1 MPLYGAATAEVEC
14 QVKRSKL
21 KKINVCLLGQET
33 TVYLFNQ
40 REREKK
46 IDALSAEYL
55 LAVET
60 PGKEFEPEQQ
70 NTKAV
75 KKHNNNKKEERK
87 NKKTKTSKIS

>member
-1 MPLYGAATAEVEC
+1 MSGQAIET
-14 QVKRSKL
+14 L

-40 REREKK
+40 REREREKK
-46 IDALSAEYL
+46 LDALSAEYL

-60 PGKEFEPEQQ
+60 PGKEFEPKQQ

-75 KKHNNNKKEERK
+75 KKHNNNKKEEK
-87 NKKTKTSKIS
+87 EKTKKQNK